1 MNDGRQDSAFFIF
14 PHLPLFRE
22 KFREDGGESGC
33 SSILPQRERDGVVRK
48 WRCRRLGLAK
58 GSPSR
63 NTHTHTHR
71 GRITLIYLARQ
82 QLASVCSVLTP
93 VQPSCY
99 WSFSSPSFCCLSVR
113 ACVRACVQDTS
124 QVEECIQHFHLIF
137 HEGNLDSSTYTH
149 VTTICGSEV
158 CKIHTEE
165 RSARVQLEKET
176 QRRRITC
183 RVDPSSRTDRN
194 RTLECIAFP
203 AVL

>member
-1 MNDGRQDSAFFIF
+1 MI
-14 PHLPLFRE
+14 
-22 KFREDGGESGC
+22 
-33 SSILPQRERDGVVRK
+33 
-48 WRCRRLGLAK
+48 
-58 GSPSR
+58 
-63 NTHTHTHR
+63 
-71 GRITLIYLARQ
+71 
-82 QLASVCSVLTP
+82 
-93 VQPSCY
+93 
-99 WSFSSPSFCCLSVR
+99 SFSEGNNFLQSSLTAMEGMTLQDLKLNYSLHFYAEYRRKKGLVTLWSR
-113 ACVRACVQDTS
+113 AKVFLCKVHKTYQAEDTS

-176 QRRRITC
+176 QKRRITC

-203 AVL
+203 AVLWGGHIL